1 MMKLMLDAASPLL
14 IAIPLVIILLI
25 IAVIGVGIFA
35 LVRFIIKNN
44 KNKKQEEEK

>member
-44 KNKKQEEEK
+44 KKQEEKK